1 MSIPFKGDIAADRKH
16 RKLSSTMSRTY
27 STAKHVMHFT
37 SVPIFSFR
45 LKDRLSSSA
54 ASFCIY
60 QFDCTCGASYIGRTT
75 RRLSERIR
83 EHVPASLSRGQT
95 GSNASAIALHLAG
108 SGHMVDRENAF
119 RIVYRVR
126 GKQSRKLKS
135 HILSTA
141 EAICIRLFHLPLCQ
155 QKLHVRGLNL
165 NWPRSLPRLV
175 TSFNPQ
181 SQSNSIGH

>member
-95 GSNASAIALHLAG
+95 GSNASAVAPPPKRFRAHGRQRKRVSDSLLSVGGTIPRIEISYPVHG
-108 SGHMVDRENAF
+108 RSHMHPPFPAPL
-119 RIVYRVR
+119 
-126 GKQSRKLKS
+126 SASKS
-135 HILSTA
+135 CTFA
-141 EAICIRLFHLPLCQ
+141 D
-155 QKLHVRGLNL
+155 
-165 NWPRSLPRLV
+165 
-175 TSFNPQ
+175 
-181 SQSNSIGH
+181 